1 MIQVLDSDWGFV
13 IVEPW
18 GKATTE
24 DVFTAASGA
33 FKEPYIGRKLVGLL
47 KEAGFADIELN
58 VSPWIDRVGTL
69 RGVLTN
75 MASYIDTLNSMD
87 KTVVDALMAELDEAM
102 SVGNYLVVLPQFI
115 VTARK

>member
-1 MIQVLDSDWGFV
+1 MHLPADSVDRVFCKNVLEYVPDALTTLKQHHEVLVSGGMIQVL
-13 IVEPW
+13 
-18 GKATTE
+18 
-24 DVFTAASGA
+24 
-33 FKEPYIGRKLVGLL
+33 
-47 KEAGFADIELN
+47 
-58 VSPWIDRVGTL
+58 DRVGTL